1 MEGAGRNRPGGAGN
15 RRFIGGTGERV
26 RTDAASGG
34 PWIMPNGPTT
44 RTAVVVGSTGIIG
57 RAIAAKLAELGGW
70 RVLGVT
76 RSGDTVPGVDEA
88 IAVDLSDPEEARRR
102 LDPAAGATHLFFAAS
117 LPQGNWAAEVA
128 PNRALLVNAVEGLEA
143 VGAPLR
149 HITLITGAKYYGV
162 HLGPSAAPASEAE
175 PRHLGPNFYYDQE
188 DYLRSRTDAAWRWTN
203 LVPTHL
209 TGFATGN
216 PMNLALSVAV
226 YASLV
231 RAAGLRLDFPGSV
244 AAFGALTQIVDAE
257 RLAEAAAWSAVT
269 PQAAGE
275 VFNVAN
281 GDPTRW
287 SHLWPAFGDYFGVP
301 AGGPRPIP
309 LSSFVPE
316 LAPIWK
322 EMAARYGLVQPELG
336 PLVNWGFLEFMFAIE
351 YDIVLALGKIRRA
364 GFTRHPD
371 TVEGFFKQFDEYRR
385 ARIIPTF

>member
-1 MEGAGRNRPGGAGN
+1 
-15 RRFIGGTGERV
+15 
-26 RTDAASGG
+26 
-34 PWIMPNGPTT
+34 MPNESTT
-44 RTAVVVGSTGIIG
+44 RTAVVVGATGIIG

-76 RSGDTVPGVDEA
+76 RSGGTVPGVDEA

-102 LDPAAGATHLFFAAS
+102 LAPAAGATHLFFAAY
-117 LPQGNWAAEVA
+117 LPQGSWAAEVG

-149 HITLITGAKYYGV
+149 HVTLITGAKYYGV
-162 HLGPSAAPASEAE
+162 HLGPSATPSAETE
-175 PRHLGPNFYYDQE
+175 PRHVGPNFYYVQE
-188 DYLRSRTDAAWRWTN
+188 DYLRSRADAAWRWTN

-231 RAAGLRLDFPGSV
+231 RAAGLRLDFPGTA
-244 AAFGALTQIVDAE
+244 AAFGAMTQVVDAE
-257 RLAEAAAWSAVT
+257 QLAEAAAWSAVT

-287 SHLWPAFGDYFGVP
+287 SQLWPAFADYFGVP

-309 LSSFVPE
+309 LSSFMPE
-316 LAPIWK
+316 LAPLWK
-322 EMAARYGLVQPELG
+322 EMAAKYGLAQPELG

-364 GFTRHPD
+364 GFTSHPD
-371 TVEGFFKQFDEYRR
+371 TMDGFFKRFDEYRR

>member
-1 MEGAGRNRPGGAGN
+1 
-15 RRFIGGTGERV
+15 
-26 RTDAASGG
+26 
-34 PWIMPNGPTT
+34 MPNESTT
-44 RTAVVVGSTGIIG
+44 RTAVVVGATGIVG

-76 RSGDTVPGVDEA
+76 RSGGTVPGVDDA
-88 IAVDLSDPEEARRR
+88 LAVDLSDPEEARRR
-102 LDPAAGATHLFFAAS
+102 LAPAAGATHLFFAAY

-149 HITLITGAKYYGV
+149 HVTLVTGAKYYGV
-162 HLGPSAAPASEAE
+162 HLGPSAAPAAETE

-231 RAAGLRLDFPGSV
+231 REAGLRLDFPGTA
-244 AAFGALTQIVDAE
+244 AAFGAMTQVVDAE
-257 RLAEAAAWSAVT
+257 QLADAAAWSAVT

-287 SHLWPAFGDYFGVP
+287 SHLWPAFADYFRVP
-301 AGGPRPIP
+301 AGGPRRIP
-309 LSSFVPE
+309 LSSFMPA
-316 LAPIWK
+316 LAPLWE
-322 EMAARYGLVQPELG
+322 EMAAKYELAQPELG

-364 GFTRHPD
+364 GFASHPD
-371 TVEGFFKQFDEYRR
+371 TVACFYKRFDEYRR

>member
-1 MEGAGRNRPGGAGN
+1 
-15 RRFIGGTGERV
+15 
-26 RTDAASGG
+26 
-34 PWIMPNGPTT
+34 MPNEPTT

-57 RAIAAKLAELGGW
+57 RAIAAKVAELGGW
-70 RVLGVT
+70 RVLGIT
-76 RSGDTVPGVDEA
+76 RSGGTVPGVDEA

-102 LDPAAGATHLFFAAS
+102 LAPAAGATHLFFAAY
-117 LPQGNWAAEVA
+117 LPQGSWAAEVG
-128 PNRALLVNAVEGLEA
+128 PNRALLVNAIEGLEA

-149 HITLITGAKYYGV
+149 HVSLVTGAKYYGV
-162 HLGPSAAPASEAE
+162 HLGPSAAPAAETE

-216 PMNLALSVAV
+216 PMNLALSIAV

-231 RAAGLRLDFPGSV
+231 RAAGLRLDFPGTA
-244 AAFGALTQIVDAE
+244 AAFGAMTQVVDAE
-257 RLAEAAAWSAVT
+257 QLAEAAAWSAVT

-287 SHLWPAFGDYFGVP
+287 SYLWPAFADYFGVP

-309 LSSFVPE
+309 LSSFMPE
-316 LAPIWK
+316 LAPLWK
-322 EMAARYGLVQPELG
+322 EMAAKFGLAQPELG

-351 YDIVLALGKIRRA
+351 YDIVLAMDKIRRA

-371 TVEGFFKQFDEYRR
+371 TLEGFYRRFDEYRR

>member
-1 MEGAGRNRPGGAGN
+1 MSHARPYDDAHGGGRGLDG
-15 RRFIGGTGERV
+15 V
-26 RTDAASGG
+26 
-34 PWIMPNGPTT
+34 
-44 RTAVVVGSTGIIG
+44 IG
-57 RAIAAKLAELGGW
+57 RAIAAKLAERGGW

-76 RSGDTVPGVDEA
+76 RSGATGPGLDDA
-88 IAVDLSDPEEARRR
+88 IAADLRDPDEARRR
-102 LDPAAGATHLFFAAS
+102 LAPAAGATHLFFAAY
-117 LPQGNWAAEVA
+117 LPHASWAAEVE

-143 VGAPLR
+143 VGAPLQ
-149 HITLITGAKYYGV
+149 HVTLITGAKYYGV
-162 HLGPSAAPASEAE
+162 HLGPSAAPAAETE
-175 PRHLGPNFYYDQE
+175 PRHLGPNFYFAQE

-216 PMNLALSVAV
+216 PMNLALSIAV

-231 RAAGLRLDFPGSV
+231 RAAGLRLDFPGSA
-244 AAFGALTQIVDAE
+244 AAFDAMTQVVDAE
-257 RLAEAAAWSAVT
+257 QVAEAAAWSAEA

-287 SHLWPAFGDYFGVP
+287 SQLWPAFAEYFGVA

-309 LSSFVPE
+309 LSSFMPE
-316 LAPIWK
+316 LAPLWSAL
-322 EMAARYGLVQPELG
+322 AARYGLAQPELG

-364 GFTRHPD
+364 GFVRHPD
-371 TVEGFFKQFDEYRR
+371 TLVGFLRRFDEYRR

>member
-1 MEGAGRNRPGGAGN
+1 MSERLAGK
-15 RRFIGGTGERV
+15 V
-26 RTDAASGG
+26 
-34 PWIMPNGPTT
+34 
-44 RTAVVVGSTGIIG
+44 AVVVGATGIIG
-57 RAIAAKLAELGGW
+57 RAIAAKLAGQGGW
-70 RVLGVT
+70 RVIGVT
-76 RSGDTVPGVDEA
+76 RSGATVPGVNEA

-102 LDPAAGATHLFFAAS
+102 LVPAAGATHLFFAAY
-117 LPQGNWAAEVA
+117 LPQGSWAAEVG

-162 HLGPSAAPASEAE
+162 HLGPSAAPAAETE

-188 DYLRSRTDAAWRWTN
+188 DYLRSRTDAAWHWNN

-231 RAAGLRLDFPGSV
+231 RAAGLRLDFPGTA
-244 AAFGALTQIVDAE
+244 AAFGALTHVVDAE
-257 RLAEAAAWSAVT
+257 QLAEAAAWSAVA
-269 PQAAGE
+269 PRAAGE

-287 SHLWPAFGDYFGVP
+287 SHLWPAFADYFGVP
-301 AGGPRPIP
+301 AGGPRVIP
-309 LSSFVPE
+309 LSSFMPALAPLWKQMAANYE
-316 LAPIWK
+316 LA
-322 EMAARYGLVQPELG
+322 QPELG
-336 PLVNWGFLEFMFAIE
+336 PLVNWGFLEFLFAIE

-371 TVEGFFKQFDEYRR
+371 TTEGFFKQFDEYRR